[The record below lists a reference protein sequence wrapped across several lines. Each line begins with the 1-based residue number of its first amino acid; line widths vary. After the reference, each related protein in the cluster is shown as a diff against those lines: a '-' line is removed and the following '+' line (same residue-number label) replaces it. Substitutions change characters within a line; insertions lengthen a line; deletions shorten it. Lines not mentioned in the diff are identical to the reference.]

1 MRLYQEYKH
10 KSKYKRN
17 TIKQELCLPCRTVDK
32 NINTNDNTK
41 TKYNCKYKQ
50 TSTMPSPSTCQICI
64 IIYKLICTNAI
75 LPSVGH
81 KNKMHWKQKWQSSVK
96 IWIYRMCIVS
106 CYQECSTLQQCIFY
120 DTSSTLLTRPLYC
133 PESQKVKTAKQ
144 IVTPCIVI
152 YRWPR
157 LKIKF
162 LLFNNFWEA
171 RGKSEHC
178 SFPRRGWLVMGCSSD
193 YTQG

>member
-1 MRLYQEYKH
+1 
-10 KSKYKRN
+10 
-17 TIKQELCLPCRTVDK
+17 
-32 NINTNDNTK
+32 
-41 TKYNCKYKQ
+41 
-50 TSTMPSPSTCQICI
+50 MPSPSTCQICI

-120 DTSSTLLTRPLYC
+120 DTSSALLTRPLYY
-133 PESQKVKTAKQ
+133 PESQKVKTEKQ
-144 IVTPCIVI
+144 IVTPCFVI
-152 YRWPR
+152 YRPPR

-162 LLFNNFWEA
+162 LFFFSINFGRQLAASHAEA
-171 RGKSEHC
+171 
-178 SFPRRGWLVMGCSSD
+178 GWSRTAVQIIPKGSTEC
-193 YTQG
+193 TQG